1 MKELQKSIPL
11 HVEDFREEHY
21 KLLRRLD
28 GHTVDCEFQ
37 GLMSLQLDIKTFI
50 PVLLEL
56 GLIRIGTC
64 REALETLKT
73 DSLKEIMKINGIK
86 TGGKKDE
93 LINRIISNI
102 DEATI
107 KSANCYHD
115 VYVHTCEGKAVI
127 EASYAK
133 QEEDKKD
140 FMHQAISLI
149 MNGDL
154 SNAYKVICERNI
166 KESTFRGFGID
177 WNEERKKGVSDDLHK
192 LYKEELQRNAYD
204 ICSAIAVFSE
214 LSGDSISNVVKLV
227 SKMFPSENQDEKSV
241 QYVSSRL
248 STQREMMECLAY
260 GEDSVIFNAS
270 LDETTCPIC
279 GKLDGKRIKITDGK
293 IGKNLPPI
301 HEGCRCTLVGGMT
314 QTELQSTTRRHRNP
328 QTHKSELIPYMT
340 YSQWKKKYMN

>member
-28 GHTVDCEFQ
+28 GHPVDCEFQ

-154 SNAYKVICERNI
+154 S
-166 KESTFRGFGID
+166 
-177 WNEERKKGVSDDLHK
+177 
-192 LYKEELQRNAYD
+192 
-204 ICSAIAVFSE
+204 
-214 LSGDSISNVVKLV
+214 LSL
-227 SKMFPSENQDEKSV
+227 
-241 QYVSSRL
+241 
-248 STQREMMECLAY
+248 
-260 GEDSVIFNAS
+260 
-270 LDETTCPIC
+270 
-279 GKLDGKRIKITDGK
+279 
-293 IGKNLPPI
+293 I
-301 HEGCRCTLVGGMT
+301 H
-314 QTELQSTTRRHRNP
+314 
-328 QTHKSELIPYMT
+328 I
-340 YSQWKKKYMN
+340 